1 MFNKMSIK
9 TKVQFI
15 IVISIVTVAIIV
27 GIQSVLSM
35 SALAESKV
43 QKYKEEAYKNKEN
56 ELKNYVS
63 MALKTIESYHART
76 APEKIKKEVS
86 KYLKDQTSFI
96 FSIIEKEYE
105 THKGKLSET
114 ELKNRIKA
122 IVSESRYGQNGYF
135 WINDT
140 KAVIIDHPIKPKLN
154 GRDLANFKDK
164 GGKKIFSEFAKV
176 ASSNGDGFVD
186 YVWPKPGFEKPQ
198 NKVSFVKLFKPYNWV
213 IGTGA
218 YVSDVTTDIQKEAKA
233 TISKMKY
240 GTSGYFWINDSNH
253 VVIAHGAKA
262 SLAGK
267 NLVDLQDPNGKYIY
281 REIVKAANGNVN
293 GGLVEYMWPKPNYKE
308 PKPKF
313 SYVQKFGPWD
323 WIIGTGAYVD
333 EIENNVAIM
342 NKETASEIQGFIIKI
357 LVTSVIVLIL
367 LIFIA
372 SIMTNK
378 AVAKPIEDFQN
389 GLMGFFKYL
398 NKETTSVDLLQV
410 NSEDEIGIMT
420 KVVNQNI
427 EKTRSLIDQDTILLE
442 DVKRVVT
449 EVGEGRLDKRI
460 EKSTQSENLTEL
472 KEIFNHMLD
481 VTSQNVSADINKLNR
496 VLANFAKLDF
506 RDRVDNDSGEVSKG
520 LNNLAEI
527 ITKMLVEN
535 KQNGL
540 SLDSSSDILLKNV
553 DILNKNSNEA
563 AAALEETAA
572 AIEEITSNISHN
584 TENVV
589 KMSDFATALS
599 QSADK
604 GESLANE
611 TTKAMNEIDEEV
623 SAINDAISVI
633 DQIAFQTNI
642 LSLNAAVEAATAGEA
657 GKGFA
662 VVAQEVRNLAARS
675 ADAANEIKTI
685 VQNATD
691 KANGGKKIAD
701 SMIDG
706 YVGLHDNIA
715 KTIELIKDVEM
726 ASKEQLTGINQ
737 INDAVNA
744 LDQQTQ
750 QNASIASQTHDV
762 AVETDTIAKLVV
774 SDANEKEFIGKE
786 LVKREKPMDL
796 EYKGPEKRQREKL
809 IKARTSKE
817 SNVQVT
823 KTIQSS
829 TTKIKPIEASKSSDD
844 EWASF

>member
-1 MFNKMSIK
+1 MFNTMSIK

-15 IVISIVTVAIIV
+15 IVISIITVAVII

-35 SALAESKV
+35 SSLAESKI
-43 QKYKEEAYKNKEN
+43 QKYKIEAYKNKET

-63 MALKTIESYHART
+63 MATKTIEAYHDRT
-76 APEKIKKEVS
+76 EPEKIRKEVS
-86 KYLKDQTSFI
+86 KYLKEQTSFI

-105 THKGKLSET
+105 THKNTLT
-114 ELKNRIKA
+114 EAELQHRIKA
-122 IVSESRYGQNGYF
+122 IISESRYGENGYF

-140 KAVIIDHPIKPKLN
+140 KAVIVDHPIKPKLN
-154 GRDLANFKDK
+154 GRNLANFTDK
-164 GGKKIFSEFAKV
+164 GGKKIFSEFARV
-176 ASSNGDGFVD
+176 ASASGEGFVD
-186 YVWPKPGFEKPQ
+186 YVWPKPGFDKPQ
-198 NKVSFVKLFKPYNWV
+198 PKISFVKIFKPYNWV
-213 IGTGA
+213 VGTGA
-218 YVSDVTTDIQKEAKA
+218 YVSDVTSSIQKEAKV

-240 GTSGYFWINDSNH
+240 GKSGYFWINDSNH
-253 VVIAHGAKA
+253 VIVVHGAKA

-267 NLVDLQDPNGKYIY
+267 NLADLKDPNGKYVF
-281 REIVKAANGNVN
+281 REIVKTANANVK
-293 GGLVEYMWPKPNYKE
+293 GGLVEYVWPKPNFEE
-308 PKPKF
+308 PQPKF

-333 EIENNVAIM
+333 EIENNITIM
-342 NKETASEIQGFIIKI
+342 NEETESEIQGFILKI
-357 LVTSVIVLIL
+357 IITSIIVLIL
-367 LIFIA
+367 LIIIA

-378 AVAKPIEDFQN
+378 AIAKPIKDFQE

-398 NKETTSVDLLQV
+398 NKETTHVDILPI

-420 KVVNQNI
+420 KVVNTNI
-427 EKTRSLIDQDTILLE
+427 EKTRSLIDQDTALLE

-460 EKSTQSENLTEL
+460 DKSTQSENLTEL

-481 VTSQNVSADINKLNR
+481 VTSTNVSSDINKLNR
-496 VLANFAKLDF
+496 VLGNFAKLDF
-506 RDRVDNDSGEVSKG
+506 RDRVDNDNGEVSKG

-540 SLDSSSDILLKNV
+540 SLDSSSDILLTNV
-553 DILNKNSNEA
+553 DILNKNSNES

-589 KMSDFATALS
+589 KMSDFANALS
-599 QSADK
+599 KSADN
-604 GESLANE
+604 GESLANQ

-662 VVAQEVRNLAARS
+662 VVAQEVRNLASRS

-691 KANGGKKIAD
+691 KANAGKKISD
-701 SMIDG
+701 SMISG

-715 KTIELIKDVEM
+715 KTIDLIKDVEM

-744 LDQQTQ
+744 LDKQTQ

-774 SDANEKEFIGKE
+774 SDADEKEFIGKDLIKRAKPTDLDYKGDE
-786 LVKREKPMDL
+786 KRKRET
-796 EYKGPEKRQREKL
+796 L
-809 IKARTSKE
+809 IKERKSPKKNVESK
-817 SNVQVT
+817 
-823 KTIQSS
+823 
-829 TTKIKPIEASKSSDD
+829 TTTIKPIESSKSSDD
-844 EWASF
+844 EWSSF

>member
-1 MFNKMSIK
+1 MFNKISIK

-15 IVISIVTVAIIV
+15 IVISIITVAIIV

-43 QKYKEEAYKNKEN
+43 EKYKQEAYKNKEN
-56 ELKNYVS
+56 ELQNYVS
-63 MALKTIESYHART
+63 MAIKSIESYHERT
-76 APEKIKKEVS
+76 EPEKIKKEVS

-96 FSIIEKEYE
+96 FSIIEKEYSANN
-105 THKGKLSET
+105 GKLT
-114 ELKNRIKA
+114 DVELKQRIKT
-122 IVSESRYGQNGYF
+122 IVSESRYGKNGYF

-140 KAVIIDHPIKPKLN
+140 NAVIIDHPIKPKLN
-154 GRDLANFKDK
+154 GRDLANFTDK
-164 GGKKIFSEFAKV
+164 NGKKIFSEFAKV
-176 ASSNGDGFVD
+176 AGLDGEGFVD

-198 NKVSFVKLFKPYNWV
+198 NKVSYVKLFKPFNWV
-213 IGTGA
+213 IGTGE
-218 YVSDVTTDIQKEAKA
+218 YVSDVTSDIQKEAML

-240 GTSGYFWINDSNH
+240 GTNGYFWINDSNH
-253 VVIAHGAKA
+253 VVIVHGAKA

-267 NLVDLQDPNGKYIY
+267 NLVNLQDPNGKYIY
-281 REIVKAANGNVN
+281 QEIVKTANAKSK

-308 PKPKF
+308 AKPKF
-313 SYVQKFGPWD
+313 SYVQRFGPWD

-333 EIENNVAIM
+333 EIENNVKIM
-342 NKETASEIQGFIIKI
+342 NQETTSEIQDFILKI
-357 LVTSVIVLIL
+357 ILTSVIALIL
-367 LIFIA
+367 LIIVA
-372 SIMTNK
+372 SLMTKK
-378 AVAKPIEDFQN
+378 AVAKPLEDFQN

-398 NKETTSVDLLQV
+398 NKETTNVDLLPV

-427 EKTRSLIDQDTILLE
+427 EKTRSLIDQDTLLLE

-481 VTSQNVSADINKLNR
+481 VTSTNVSSDINKLNR
-496 VLANFAKLDF
+496 VLGNFAKLDF
-506 RDRVDNDSGEVSKG
+506 RDRVENDDGEVSKG

-553 DILNKNSNEA
+553 DILNRNSNEA

-589 KMSDFATALS
+589 KMSVFANALS
-599 QSADK
+599 DSADK

-662 VVAQEVRNLAARS
+662 VVAQEVRNLASRS

-701 SMIDG
+701 SMISG

-774 SDANEKEFIGKE
+774 SDANEKEFIGKD
-786 LVKREKPMDL
+786 LVKRKANTDL
-796 EYKGPEKRQREKL
+796 NYKGPEKRQREGL
-809 IKARTSKE
+809 IKKALNTEVLTSKVVKKPIQ
-817 SNVQVT
+817 SNV
-823 KTIQSS
+823 KNN
-829 TTKIKPIEASKSSDD
+829 D

>member
-1 MFNKMSIK
+1 MFNKISIK
-9 TKVQFI
+9 TKVQII
-15 IVISIVTVAIIV
+15 IVISIITVAIIV

-35 SALAESKV
+35 STLAESKV
-43 QKYKEEAYKNKEN
+43 EKYKQEAYKNKEH
-56 ELKNYVS
+56 ELQNYVS
-63 MALKTIESYHART
+63 MALKTIESYHERT

-86 KYLKDQTSFI
+86 KYLQDQTSFI

-105 THKGKLSET
+105 NNKGKLSET
-114 ELKNRIKA
+114 ELKNRIKT
-122 IVSESRYGQNGYF
+122 IVSESRYGDNGYF
-135 WINDT
+135 WINDA

-154 GRDLANFKDK
+154 GKDLSNFKDK
-164 GGKKIFSEFAKV
+164 GGKKIFSEFAKI
-176 ASSNGDGFVD
+176 ASSNGEGFVD

-198 NKVSFVKLFKPYNWV
+198 NKVSFVKMFKPYNWV

-218 YVSDVTTDIQKEAKA
+218 YVSDVTTNIQEEAKA

-240 GTSGYFWINDSNH
+240 GKSGYFWINDSNH
-253 VVIAHGAKA
+253 IVVVHGAKA

-267 NLVDLQDPNGKYIY
+267 NLVDLKDPNGKYIY
-281 REIVKAANGNVN
+281 REIVKAANAKNE
-293 GGLVEYMWPKPNYKE
+293 GGLVKYMWPKPNYTE
-308 PKPKF
+308 PKQKF
-313 SYVQKFGPWD
+313 SFVQKFGPWD

-333 EIENNVAIM
+333 EIENNIAIM
-342 NKETASEIQGFIIKI
+342 NAETNEEIKGFIIKI
-357 LVTSVIVLIL
+357 LVTSIIVLAVL
-367 LIFIA
+367 VFIA

-378 AVAKPIEDFQN
+378 AIANPIKDFQE

-398 NKETTSVDLLQV
+398 NKETTHVDILPI

-481 VTSQNVSADINKLNR
+481 VTSQNVSADINKINR
-496 VLANFAKLDF
+496 VLSSFAKLDF
-506 RDRVDNDSGEVSKG
+506 RDRVDNDNGEVSKG

-540 SLDSSSDILLKNV
+540 SLDSSSDILLRNV

-572 AIEEITSNISHN
+572 AIEEITSNIAHN

-589 KMSDFATALS
+589 KMSDFANALS
-599 QSADK
+599 QSADR
-604 GESLANE
+604 GEALANE
-611 TTKAMNEIDEEV
+611 TTQAMNDIDEEV

-675 ADAANEIKTI
+675 AEAANEIKNI
-685 VQNATD
+685 VENATS

-701 SMIDG
+701 SMISG

-715 KTIELIKDVEM
+715 KTIDLIKDVEM
-726 ASKEQLTGINQ
+726 ASKEQLTGIHQ

-762 AVETDTIAKLVV
+762 AIETDTIAKLVV

-786 LVKREKPMDL
+786 LVKREKPIDL

-809 IKARTSKE
+809 IKERKLEKTVAVPKHTT
-817 SNVQVT
+817 QVKNT
-823 KTIQSS
+823 
-829 TTKIKPIEASKSSDD
+829 IKPIQPSKSNDD